1 MASKVVHHVTF
12 GPEALSTVLWAF
24 EGAVVVVHPHVDG
37 QVVPVVE
44 GFPTCRHSADEFCPR
59 LMVGQVSLEVL
70 LGAEFFP
77 TGGVSALEYL
87 RFLVGG
93 VYRDQTL
100 SILALEALSGHL
112 FVAEELIAIAG
123 ARVFVRA
130 LSFLD
135 RLSFSEISLS
145 PNAQ

>member
-1 MASKVVHHVTF
+1 
-12 GPEALSTVLWAF
+12 
-24 EGAVVVVHPHVDG
+24 
-37 QVVPVVE
+37 
-44 GFPTCRHSADEFCPR
+44 
-59 LMVGQVSLEVL
+59 MVGQVSLEVL
-70 LGAEFFP
+70 WGAEFFP

-87 RFLVGG
+87 RFLANGI
-93 VYRDQTL
+93 YRDQTL
-100 SILALEALSGHL
+100 SVLAMEALSGHL
-112 FVAEELIAIAG
+112 LVAEELIAIAV